1 MCGPIRNSCSMTQ
14 AQVGDQV
21 TIHYEGKLTDG
32 MVFDSSRSR
41 EPLSFKLGAKQVIPG
56 FDAAVQG
63 MDIGEQKTVTI
74 EPAKGYGDRR
84 AELIFRVNRKQVPT
98 NLPIEVGSQLQLPT
112 ANGQAVPVMVVELQG
127 DQVTLDG
134 NHPLAGETLTFEIE
148 LIAIESA

>member
-1 MCGPIRNSCSMTQ
+1 MTQ
-14 AQVGDQV
+14 AKTGDTA
-21 TIHYEGKLTDG
+21 TIHYEGKLSDG
-32 MVFDSSRSR
+32 MVFDSSRER
-41 EPLSFKLGAKQVIPG
+41 QPLSFELGAKQVIAG

-63 MDIGEQKTVTI
+63 MSVGDRKAVEI
-74 EPAKGYGDRR
+74 EPAQAYGDRR

-98 NLPIEVGSQLQLPT
+98 NLPLEVGSQLQLPT

-148 LIAIESA
+148 LIAIAPT